1 MITELRIE
9 NLGIIRAAEL
19 QFEPGMIAFTGE
31 TGAGKTMLT
40 SALGLILGDRADYGL
55 VGSDSAHVEARL
67 QIDHPQAVEE
77 LLAESGVELESGELL
92 LARSLTKAGR
102 SRAFAGGRSVP
113 AATLSA
119 LATQLTS
126 RHSQSD
132 QIGLRKPARQ
142 RAALDHFGG
151 EAIAAPL
158 QAYRQAYDNFT
169 RLSQEVRE
177 WQQRQQDLSLQAG
190 VLQRDLAEISSIDP
204 RPNELSELAEELTR
218 LSHAETLRETT
229 QAARAALVGSGD
241 TDRTPSAEGLVT
253 NGLGQLQSA
262 ARLDPALTESAK
274 LVLQA
279 QALLAEAGT
288 ELSSYVAELN
298 ADPDRLNELQH
309 RKSVLTALAAKHGG
323 TLAAALEWAQAA
335 QTQLAGLDPE
345 GEELKSMRVRL
356 VELGQVLA
364 REAESL
370 SAARS
375 EAAQQ
380 LTDQVTHELRQLS
393 MPDAE
398 LLVSVGQRDD
408 PNGLTTSEGR
418 TVAFGA
424 NGSDVVAFRLRP
436 HPGVAFADL
445 GHGASGGELSRVMLA
460 FEVVLAQSAPPGIF
474 VFDEIDSGV
483 GGQAAVEIGRR
494 LARLARHS
502 QVLVVTHLPQVASF
516 ANQQVVVSKD
526 SQGQVTTTS
535 IVTTTGADR
544 VRELSRM
551 LSGLP
556 DSQTGLEHA
565 GELLDLAELE
575 RSQFVNADQ

>member
-1 MITELRIE
+1 MIMELRIE
-9 NLGIIRAAEL
+9 NLGIIRAAEI

-55 VGSDSAHVEARL
+55 VGTDTAHVEARVQL
-67 QIDHPQAVEE
+67 DDPALVQDA
-77 LLAESGVELESGELL
+77 LAESGGELEDGELL
-92 LARSLTKAGR
+92 LARSLTKTGR

-113 AATLSA
+113 AAVLSK
-119 LATQLTS
+119 LAASLTS

-132 QIGLRKPARQ
+132 QIGLRKAARQ
-142 RAALDHFGG
+142 RAALDQFAGS
-151 EAIAAPL
+151 AIAEPML
-158 QAYRQAYDNFT
+158 RYRRAYQDFT
-169 RLSQEVRE
+169 KLSQEVRE
-177 WQQRQQDLSLQAG
+177 YQERQQRLKREAD
-190 VLQRDLAEISSIDP
+190 VLTRELAEVRSVAP
-204 RPNELSELAEELTR
+204 RPNELAELDDELTR
-218 LSHAETLRETT
+218 LSHAETLREST
-229 QAARAALVGSGD
+229 QAARTALVGA
-241 TDRTPSAEGLVT
+241 TDDDGPPSAEGLVT
-253 NGLGQLQSA
+253 TGLSQLQNA
-262 ARLDPALTESAK
+262 ARLDSSLAQSAN

-279 QALLAEAGT
+279 QALLAEAG
-288 ELSSYVAELN
+288 AELN
-298 ADPDRLNELQH
+298 AYVTELDADPQRLNELQH
-309 RKSVLTALAAKHGG
+309 RKAILTALAAKHEGA
-323 TLAAALEWAQAA
+323 LAGALEWAAA
-335 QTQLAGLDPE
+335 AETQLADLDPD
-345 GEELKSMRVRL
+345 GQELRAKRVRL

-370 SAARS
+370 SAARTV
-375 EAAQQ
+375 AAQE
-380 LTDQVTHELRQLS
+380 LTEAVTHELRQLS
-393 MPDAE
+393 MPDAQLE
-398 LLVSVGQRDD
+398 VSVVQRED
-408 PNGLTTSEGR
+408 PNGLTASDGR
-418 TVAFGA
+418 KLAFGA
-424 NGSDVVAFRLRP
+424 NGSDVVAFKLRP

-460 FEVVLAQSAPPGIF
+460 FEVVLAQSSPPGIF

-526 SQGQVTTTS
+526 SHGQVTTTS
-535 IVTTTGADR
+535 VVTTTGADR

-575 RSQFVNADQ
+575 RAQLVNADQ

>member
-1 MITELRIE
+1 MIMELRIE
-9 NLGIIRAAEL
+9 NLGIIRAAEI

-55 VGSDSAHVEARL
+55 VGTDTAHVEARVQL
-67 QIDHPQAVEE
+67 DDPALVQDA
-77 LLAESGVELESGELL
+77 LAESGGELEDGELL
-92 LARSLTKAGR
+92 LARSLTKTGR

-113 AATLSA
+113 AAVLSK
-119 LATQLTS
+119 LAASLTS

-132 QIGLRKPARQ
+132 QIGLRKAARQ
-142 RAALDHFGG
+142 RAALDQFAGS
-151 EAIAAPL
+151 AIAEPML
-158 QAYRQAYDNFT
+158 RYRRAYQDFT
-169 RLSQEVRE
+169 KLSQEVRE
-177 WQQRQQDLSLQAG
+177 YQERQQRLKREAD
-190 VLQRDLAEISSIDP
+190 VLTRELAEVRSVAP
-204 RPNELSELAEELTR
+204 RPNELAELDDELTR
-218 LSHAETLRETT
+218 LSHAETLREST
-229 QAARAALVGSGD
+229 QAARTALVGA
-241 TDRTPSAEGLVT
+241 TDDDGPPSAEGLVT
-253 NGLGQLQSA
+253 TGLSQLQNA
-262 ARLDPALTESAK
+262 ARLDSSLAQSAN

-279 QALLAEAGT
+279 QALLAEAG
-288 ELSSYVAELN
+288 AELN
-298 ADPDRLNELQH
+298 AYVTELDADPQRLNELQH
-309 RKSVLTALAAKHGG
+309 RKAILTALAAKHEG
-323 TLAAALEWAQAA
+323 TLAGALEWAAA
-335 QTQLAGLDPE
+335 AETQLAGLDPD
-345 GEELKSMRVRL
+345 GQELRAKRVRL

-370 SAARS
+370 SAARTV
-375 EAAQQ
+375 AAQE
-380 LTDQVTHELRQLS
+380 LTEAVTHELRQLS
-393 MPDAE
+393 MPDAQLE
-398 LLVSVGQRDD
+398 VSVVQRED
-408 PNGLTTSEGR
+408 PNGLTASDGR
-418 TVAFGA
+418 KLAFGA
-424 NGSDVVAFRLRP
+424 NGSDVVAFKLRP

-460 FEVVLAQSAPPGIF
+460 FEVVLAQSSPPGIF

-526 SQGQVTTTS
+526 SHGQVTTTS
-535 IVTTTGADR
+535 VVTTTGADR

-575 RSQFVNADQ
+575 RAQLVNADQ

>member
-1 MITELRIE
+1 MIMELRIE
-9 NLGIIRAAEL
+9 NLGIIRAAEI

-55 VGSDSAHVEARL
+55 VGTDTAHVEARVQL
-67 QIDHPQAVEE
+67 DDPALVQDA
-77 LLAESGVELESGELL
+77 LAESGGELEDGELL
-92 LARSLTKAGR
+92 LARSLTKTGR

-113 AATLSA
+113 AAVLSE
-119 LATQLTS
+119 LAASLTS

-132 QIGLRKPARQ
+132 QIGLRKAARQ
-142 RAALDHFGG
+142 RAALDQFAGS
-151 EAIAAPL
+151 AIAEPML
-158 QAYRQAYDNFT
+158 RYRRAYQDFT
-169 RLSQEVRE
+169 KLSQEVRE
-177 WQQRQQDLSLQAG
+177 YQERQQRLKREAD
-190 VLQRDLAEISSIDP
+190 VLTRELAEVRSVAP
-204 RPNELSELAEELTR
+204 RPNELAELDDELTR
-218 LSHAETLRETT
+218 LSHAETLREST
-229 QAARAALVGSGD
+229 QAARTALVGA
-241 TDRTPSAEGLVT
+241 TDDDGPPSAEGLVT
-253 NGLGQLQSA
+253 TGLSQLQNA
-262 ARLDPALTESAK
+262 ARLDSSLAQSAN

-279 QALLAEAGT
+279 QALLAEAG
-288 ELSSYVAELN
+288 AELN
-298 ADPDRLNELQH
+298 AYVTELDADPQRLNELQH
-309 RKSVLTALAAKHGG
+309 RKAILTALAAKHEGA
-323 TLAAALEWAQAA
+323 LAGALEWAAA
-335 QTQLAGLDPE
+335 AETQLAGLDPD
-345 GEELKSMRVRL
+345 GQELRAKRVRL

-370 SAARS
+370 SAARTV
-375 EAAQQ
+375 AAQE
-380 LTDQVTHELRQLS
+380 LTEAVTHELRQLS
-393 MPDAE
+393 MPDAQLE
-398 LLVSVGQRDD
+398 VSVVQRED
-408 PNGLTTSEGR
+408 PNGLTASDGR
-418 TVAFGA
+418 KLAFGA
-424 NGSDVVAFRLRP
+424 NGSDVVAFKLRP

-460 FEVVLAQSAPPGIF
+460 FEVVLAQSSPPGIF

-526 SQGQVTTTS
+526 SHGQVTTTS
-535 IVTTTGADR
+535 VVTTTGADR

-575 RSQFVNADQ
+575 RAQLVNADQ